1 LIAKKFKQ
9 WYASKKYKGK
19 HVLLEWLLDVSQI
32 IIADI
37 VLSGDNALI
46 IGMAASAVSEE
57 HRKKVIFIGLMAAAV
72 LRILF
77 ALVASYLISIPGL
90 LLLGGLLLFW
100 VCWKFYQDIKEFSS
114 SKEDGTKLK
123 NDVSGKGLKAA
134 LTTIIIADVSM
145 SLDNVIAITAI
156 AREDKTLLILG
167 IAFAI
172 LLMAFFATAI
182 VKLLTKFRW
191 LSYLGL
197 AFLIYL
203 SSKMT
208 FDGWLQIYPY
218 LKMNL

>member
-1 LIAKKFKQ
+1 M
-9 WYASKKYKGK
+9 
-19 HVLLEWLLDVSQI
+19 LEWILDVTQI

-46 IGMAASAVSEE
+46 IGMAAAAVPEE
-57 HRKKVIFIGLMAAAV
+57 SRKKVIFIGLMAAAV

-77 ALVASYLISIPGL
+77 ALIASYLISIPGL

-100 VCWKFYQDIKEFSS
+100 VCWKFYNDIKEFSS
-114 SKEDGTKLK
+114 KDEEKEKLQK
-123 NDVSGKGLKAA
+123 DVSGKGLRGA
-134 LTTIIIADVSM
+134 LITIIIADISM

-156 AREDKTLLILG
+156 ARDNKTLLILG

-172 LLMAFFATAI
+172 LIMALFATAI
-182 VKLLTKFRW
+182 VKLLTKFKW

-197 AFLIYL
+197 VFLVYL

-208 FDGWLQIYPY
+208 LDGWLQIYPY
-218 LKMNL
+218 INNYL

>member
-1 LIAKKFKQ
+1 M
-9 WYASKKYKGK
+9 
-19 HVLLEWLLDVSQI
+19 LEWVLDVSQI

-46 IGMAASAVSEE
+46 IGMAASAVPEE
-57 HRKKVIFIGLMAAAV
+57 SRKKVIFIGLMAAAV
-72 LRILF
+72 LRVLF

-90 LLLGGLLLFW
+90 LLLGGILLFW
-100 VCWKFYQDIKEFSS
+100 VCWKFYGDIKEFSS
-114 SKEDGTKLK
+114 SDENKDKLQK
-123 NDVSGKGLKAA
+123 DVSGKGMKAA

-156 AREDKTLLILG
+156 ARDNKTLLILG

-172 LLMAFFATAI
+172 LIMALFATAI
-182 VKLLTKFRW
+182 VKLLTKFKW

-197 AFLIYL
+197 IFLVYL

-208 FDGWLQIYPY
+208 FDGWLQLYPFIQS
-218 LKMNL
+218 

>member
-1 LIAKKFKQ
+1 MT
-9 WYASKKYKGK
+9 
-19 HVLLEWLLDVSQI
+19 EWLLEILQI

-46 IGMAASAVSEE
+46 IGMAASAVPEQ

-114 SKEDGTKLK
+114 NDEDKKKLQK
-123 NDVSGKGLKAA
+123 DVSGKGLKGA
-134 LTTIIIADVSM
+134 LITIIVADVSM

-156 AREDKTLLILG
+156 ARDNTTLLILG
-167 IAFAI
+167 IGFAI

-182 VKLLTKFRW
+182 VKLLTKFKW

-197 AFLIYL
+197 IFLVYL

-208 FDGWLQIYPY
+208 FDGWLQLLPF
-218 LKMNL
+218 LN

>member
-1 LIAKKFKQ
+1 M
-9 WYASKKYKGK
+9 
-19 HVLLEWLLDVSQI
+19 LEWALDVSQI

-46 IGMAASAVSEE
+46 IGMAAATVPEKN
-57 HRKKVIFIGLMAAAV
+57 RKKVIFFGLMAAAV
-72 LRILF
+72 LRIIF

-100 VCWKFYQDIKEFSS
+100 VCWKFYNDIKEFSS
-114 SKEDGTKLK
+114 DIKETVNPH
-123 NDVSGKGLKAA
+123 NDLSGKGMKAA

-156 AREDKTLLILG
+156 ARDNKTLLILG

-172 LLMAFFATAI
+172 LIMAVFATAI
-182 VKLLTKFRW
+182 VKILIKFRW

-197 AFLIYL
+197 LFLVYL
-203 SSKMT
+203 SAKMT
-208 FDGWLQIYPY
+208 FDGWVQLVPFI
-218 LKMNL
+218 K

>member
-1 LIAKKFKQ
+1 M
-9 WYASKKYKGK
+9 
-19 HVLLEWLLDVSQI
+19 LEWVLDVSQI

-46 IGMAASAVSEE
+46 IGMAASAVPEE
-57 HRKKVIFIGLMAAAV
+57 SRKKVIFIGLMAAAI
-72 LRILF
+72 LRVLF

-100 VCWKFYQDIKEFSS
+100 VCWKFYGDIKEFSS
-114 SKEDGTKLK
+114 NNEEKEKLK
-123 NDVSGKGLKAA
+123 KDVSGKGIKAA
-134 LTTIIIADVSM
+134 LITIIIADVSM

-156 AREDKTLLILG
+156 ARDNKTLLIFG

-172 LLMAFFATAI
+172 LIMALFATAI
-182 VKLLTKFRW
+182 VKLLTKFKW

-197 AFLIYL
+197 IFLVYL

-208 FDGWLQIYPY
+208 FDGWLQLYPF
-218 LKMNL
+218 LQS

>member
-1 LIAKKFKQ
+1 MCIRD
-9 WYASKKYKGK
+9 S
-19 HVLLEWLLDVSQI
+19 VRSIILLEWILDVSQI

-46 IGMAASAVSEE
+46 IGMAASAVPEE
-57 HRKKVIFIGLMAAAV
+57 SRKKVIFIGLMAAAI
-72 LRILF
+72 LRVLF

-100 VCWKFYQDIKEFSS
+100 VCWKFYGDIKEFSS
-114 SKEDGTKLK
+114 NNEEKEKLQK
-123 NDVSGKGLKAA
+123 DVSGKGIKAA
-134 LTTIIIADVSM
+134 LITIIIADVSM

-156 AREDKTLLILG
+156 ARDNKTLLILG

-172 LLMAFFATAI
+172 LIMALFATAI
-182 VKLLTKFRW
+182 VKLLTKFKW

-197 AFLIYL
+197 IFLVYL

-208 FDGWLQIYPY
+208 FDGWLQLYP
-218 LKMNL
+218 LLQS

>member
-1 LIAKKFKQ
+1 MI
-9 WYASKKYKGK
+9 
-19 HVLLEWLLDVSQI
+19 EWILDVTQI

-46 IGMAASAVSEE
+46 IGMAAAAVPEE
-57 HRKKVIFIGLMAAAV
+57 SRKKVIFIGLMAAAV

-100 VCWKFYQDIKEFSS
+100 VCWKFYNDIKEFSS
-114 SKEDGTKLK
+114 TDEEKQKLEK
-123 NDVSGKGLKAA
+123 DVSGKGLKGA
-134 LTTIIIADVSM
+134 LITIIIADISM

-156 AREDKTLLILG
+156 ARDNKTLLILG

-172 LLMAFFATAI
+172 LIMALFATAI
-182 VKLLTKFRW
+182 VKLLTKFKW

-197 AFLIYL
+197 TFLVYL

-208 FDGWLQIYPY
+208 LDGWLQIYPY
-218 LKMNL
+218 INDYL

>member
-1 LIAKKFKQ
+1 M
-9 WYASKKYKGK
+9 
-19 HVLLEWLLDVSQI
+19 LEWILDVTQI

-46 IGMAASAVSEE
+46 IGMAAAAVPEE
-57 HRKKVIFIGLMAAAV
+57 SRKKVIFIGLMAAAV

-77 ALVASYLISIPGL
+77 ALIASYLISIPGL

-100 VCWKFYQDIKEFSS
+100 VCWKFYNDIKEFSS
-114 SKEDGTKLK
+114 SDGDKEKLQK
-123 NDVSGKGLKAA
+123 DVSGKGLKGA
-134 LTTIIIADVSM
+134 LITIIIADISM

-156 AREDKTLLILG
+156 ARDNKTLLILG

-172 LLMAFFATAI
+172 LIMALFATAI
-182 VKLLTKFRW
+182 VKLLTKFKW

-197 AFLIYL
+197 AFLVYL

-208 FDGWLQIYPY
+208 LDGWLQIYPFINDY
-218 LKMNL
+218 L

>member
-1 LIAKKFKQ
+1 MT
-9 WYASKKYKGK
+9 
-19 HVLLEWLLDVSQI
+19 EWLLEILQI

-46 IGMAASAVSEE
+46 IGMAASAVPEQ

-100 VCWKFYQDIKEFSS
+100 VCWKFYKDIKEFSLN
-114 SKEDGTKLK
+114 KEDDEKLK

-134 LTTIIIADVSM
+134 LITIIIADVSM

-156 AREDKTLLILG
+156 ARDDKTLLILG

-182 VKLLTKFRW
+182 VSLLTKFRW

-203 SSKMT
+203 SGKMT
-208 FDGWLQIYPY
+208 LDGWLEIYPF
-218 LKMNL
+218 LIV

>member
-1 LIAKKFKQ
+1 MT
-9 WYASKKYKGK
+9 
-19 HVLLEWLLDVSQI
+19 EWLLEILQI

-46 IGMAASAVSEE
+46 IGMAASAVPEQ

-100 VCWKFYQDIKEFSS
+100 VCWKFYQDIKGFSS
-114 SKEDGTKLK
+114 NKENDEKLK

-134 LTTIIIADVSM
+134 LITIIIADVSM

-156 AREDKTLLILG
+156 ARDDKTLLILG

-182 VKLLTKFRW
+182 VNLLTKFRW

-203 SSKMT
+203 SGKMT
-208 FDGWLQIYPY
+208 FDGWLQIYPF
-218 LKMNL
+218 LIA

>member
-1 LIAKKFKQ
+1 MI
-9 WYASKKYKGK
+9 
-19 HVLLEWLLDVSQI
+19 EWLLDVSQI

-46 IGMAASAVSEE
+46 IGMAASAVPEE

-77 ALVASYLISIPGL
+77 ALVASYLISVPGL

-114 SKEDGTKLK
+114 SNEDGTKLK

-156 AREDKTLLILG
+156 ASSSTPCCWTPCRRSGSSWGPTSASATSAVETLTYS
-167 IAFAI
+167 A
-172 LLMAFFATAI
+172 
-182 VKLLTKFRW
+182 RW
-191 LSYLGL
+191 PRPG
-197 AFLIYL
+197 
-203 SSKMT
+203 
-208 FDGWLQIYPY
+208 GWRCW
-218 LKMNL
+218 

>member
-1 LIAKKFKQ
+1 
-9 WYASKKYKGK
+9 
-19 HVLLEWLLDVSQI
+19 
-32 IIADI
+32 
-37 VLSGDNALI
+37 
-46 IGMAASAVSEE
+46 M
-57 HRKKVIFIGLMAAAV
+57 
-72 LRILF
+72 
-77 ALVASYLISIPGL
+77 
-90 LLLGGLLLFW
+90 
-100 VCWKFYQDIKEFSS
+100 
-114 SKEDGTKLK
+114 
-123 NDVSGKGLKAA
+123 KAA

-208 FDGWLQIYPY
+208 FDGWFQLYPY
-218 LKMNL
+218 LETNL

>member
-1 LIAKKFKQ
+1 M
-9 WYASKKYKGK
+9 
-19 HVLLEWLLDVSQI
+19 LEWILDVTQI

-46 IGMAASAVSEE
+46 IGMAAAAVPEE
-57 HRKKVIFIGLMAAAV
+57 SRKKVIFIGLMAAAV

-100 VCWKFYQDIKEFSS
+100 VCWKFYNDIKEFSS
-114 SKEDGTKLK
+114 SDEEKEKLQK
-123 NDVSGKGLKAA
+123 DVSGKGLKGA
-134 LTTIIIADVSM
+134 LITIIIADISM

-156 AREDKTLLILG
+156 ARDNKTLLILG

-172 LLMAFFATAI
+172 LIMALFATAI
-182 VKLLTKFRW
+182 VKLLTKFKW

-197 AFLIYL
+197 TFLVYL

-208 FDGWLQIYPY
+208 LDGWMQIYPY
-218 LKMNL
+218 INNYL